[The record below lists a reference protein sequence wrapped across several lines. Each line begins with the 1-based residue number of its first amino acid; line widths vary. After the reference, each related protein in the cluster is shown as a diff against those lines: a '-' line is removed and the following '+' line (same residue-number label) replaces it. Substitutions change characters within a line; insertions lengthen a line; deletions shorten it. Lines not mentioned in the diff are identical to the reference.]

1 MIRVT
6 FEAMIDAQL
15 VKEFPLLCGAVGS
28 EPSSPDPDTGV
39 FPKPDKSSPHRRNM
53 FFKDPF

>member
-1 MIRVT
+1 
-6 FEAMIDAQL
+6 MIDAQL